1 MPSTI
6 QDRRFSLGARLP
18 TDIDLKVKNH
28 VPPPD
33 AYDLDNA
40 GCPAYPKYASSK
52 YKYFML

>member
-40 GCPAYPKYASSK
+40 GCPAHPKYASSK